1 MSAKYEIKKA
11 KNGKIFFNLKA
22 SNGQIILTSQMYKDK
37 SGAKNGIASVQKNS
51 SNDDLYETKESAGGK
66 SSFVLKA
73 KNKQVIGNSQSYA
86 TASSMANGIASV
98 KKNGATTVIDDSTA

>member
-11 KNGKIFFNLKA
+11 KNGKFFFNLKA

-37 SGAKNGIASVQKNS
+37 SGAKSGIASVQKNS
-51 SNDDLYETKESAGGK
+51 SNADLYETKESAGGK

-86 TASSMANGIASV
+86 SAASMNNGIASV
-98 KKNGATTVIDDSTA
+98 KKNGPTTVIDDQS